1 MPLNLNFGTVSE
13 RRNTN
18 ERAPTQRR
26 SQKRHSARS
35 EDSAEMA
42 RDLTEGFPTRK
53 INTPVPVEWLPKTKK
68 PKVTAATLMNIML
81 REGR

>member
-1 MPLNLNFGTVSE
+1 
-13 RRNTN
+13 
-18 ERAPTQRR
+18 
-26 SQKRHSARS
+26 
-35 EDSAEMA
+35 MA